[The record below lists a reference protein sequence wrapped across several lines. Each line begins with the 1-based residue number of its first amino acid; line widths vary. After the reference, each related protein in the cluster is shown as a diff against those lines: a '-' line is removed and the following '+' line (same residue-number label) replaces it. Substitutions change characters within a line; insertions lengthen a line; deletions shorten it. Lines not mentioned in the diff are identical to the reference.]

1 MKLLKLTK
9 IFVMFLSLGLVL
21 QGCTEDDAASTD
33 FNYATFETLSK
44 DVAVN
49 PGETLSSDIKVY
61 VTQVSGSDRSFNLV
75 IDPTSTIDMNNVS
88 VPTTVTIPANSNFG
102 TLTIDFEGV
111 DLDLSLAKTLKLK
124 LVEENGLY
132 TGKTTQINVREN
144 CPLNTVTLAL
154 ILDRYGSETD
164 WEIVDDNTGDV
175 VASGGPYTDT
185 ATNALQPVK
194 NFILCLP
201 DGSYTF
207 TIYDAYGDGMVTSA
221 SVIGSYVLT
230 ANGVVI
236 ANQSGN
242 FSDSRSHSFTL

>member
-21 QGCTEDDAASTD
+21 QGCTEDDATSTD
-33 FNYATFETLSK
+33 LNYATFETLSK

-49 PGETLSSDIKVY
+49 PGETLTSDVKVY

-75 IDPTSTIDMNNVS
+75 VDPTSTIDMNNVS

-102 TLTIDFEGV
+102 TLSVDFEGV

-132 TGKTTQINVREN
+132 TGQTMQVNVREN
-144 CPLNTVTLAL
+144 CPLNKVTLAL

-207 TIYDAYGDGMVTSA
+207 TIYDVYGDGMVTSA
-221 SVIGSYVLT
+221 SVIGSYILT

-242 FSDSRSHSFTL
+242 FTDSRSHSFTL